1 MAPQPVEL
9 NLTIRPQR
17 RFAIIDI
24 AELIR
29 QQVGDQLR
37 PFRKAAYCS
46 LHTTARLY
54 GARHEPALGPQP
66 QADRPLHP
74 RHQKDISLQRRL
86 FSRPPAVARRAQR
99 GRKGKGAG
107 RQADSHLTFIAAGL
121 KNCVTY
127 IHRPEE
133 PVYFIELDGIYKD
146 YVRRRCTAVMAYNH
160 AEIVHRGRV
169 EIPVIGS
176 HAIDAFN
183 LKDPRYGLFA
193 TLADWLRQC
202 GIDKGCIDIRLAP
215 EEKHVGMTVN
225 EYETLLM
232 RNDLP
237 EALSDPLRYVLQR
250 GKRLLQHPASI
261 PGKMHAY
268 AAYDSLRFYN
278 ELLDQVPVG
287 RSVIDRIF
295 SVLSTPAQRIL
306 RLKRHIR
313 LLVSDRAEAGPI
325 ASYRALI
332 KPDFGAAPTGGGRRA
347 DPRRHPASLRLSMQV
362 DPSIFKAYDI
372 RGIYPDPLSEEVAY
386 AIGRAFVALLKC
398 AEVVVGATCA
408 FQARP

>member
-1 MAPQPVEL
+1 MAPPPVEL

-46 LHTTARLY
+46 FHTTAGY
-54 GARHEPALGPQP
+54 MEQGTC
-66 QADRPLHP
+66 
-74 RHQKDISLQRRL
+74 RRL
-86 FSRPPAVARRAQR
+86 GHSRKQIDPFIRVIKKIFPHNAGYFHDRMQLRAELSE
-99 GRKGKGAG
+99 GEKKTEPVN
-107 RQADSHLTFIAAGL
+107 ADSHLTFIAAGL

-133 PVYFIELDGIYKD
+133 PVYFIELDGMYKH
-146 YVRRRCTAVMAYNH
+146 YVRSRCTAVMAYNR

-169 EIPVIGS
+169 EIPVVGS

-183 LKDPRYGLFA
+183 LKDPHYGLFA

-268 AAYDSLRFYN
+268 ATYDSLRFYN

-313 LLVSDRAEAGPI
+313 LLVSDRTEAGADRILQGTYQSPI
-325 ASYRALI
+325 LVQHQ
-332 KPDFGAAPTGGGRRA
+332 PAAAGVRTLDVTLRR
-347 DPRRHPASLRLSMQV
+347 
-362 DPSIFKAYDI
+362 
-372 RGIYPDPLSEEVAY
+372 
-386 AIGRAFVALLKC
+386 FV
-398 AEVVVGATCA
+398 
-408 FQARP
+408 